1 MQTVKVSAFQLRL
14 VQDLSNEVKAVAAIR
29 GMTKHEWIE
38 RAIKEQLARDKA
50 V

>member
-1 MQTVKVSAFQLRL
+1 MQKVTPFQLRL
-14 VQDLSNEVKAVAAIR
+14 IEELNREIKADAAIK

-38 RAIKEQLARDKA
+38 RAIREQLQREKA